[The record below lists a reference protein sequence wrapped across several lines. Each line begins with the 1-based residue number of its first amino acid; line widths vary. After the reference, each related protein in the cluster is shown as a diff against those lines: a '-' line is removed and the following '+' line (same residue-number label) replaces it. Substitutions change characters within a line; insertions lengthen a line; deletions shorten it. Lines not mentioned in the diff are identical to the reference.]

1 MKLFV
6 VVALSA
12 GVTMSSAWA
21 DSQQAASAPSSLPP
35 MQAYG
40 IYGMDPGVSHASHPS
55 LANLKQV
62 QLLSLRR
69 EALEL
74 REKDG
79 GTLTPEHYAM
89 LQAKLDRINAQK

>member
-1 MKLFV
+1 MKLFA

-12 GVTMSSAWA
+12 GIAMGSAWA
-21 DSQQAASAPSSLPP
+21 GSQDAGPPSSLPP
-35 MQAYG
+35 QQAFG
-40 IYGMDPGVSHASHPS
+40 IYGMDPGVSRTPS
-55 LANLKQV
+55 TPAMNKKKI
-62 QLLSLRR
+62 QLIALRR

-89 LQAKLDRINAQK
+89 LQAKLDRINAER